1 MKKLSWAVLPLVI
14 GCGLGCGDIGSARLD
29 VSFEDGTI
37 ESQTRALMLVV
48 REVRMPNVNGC
59 DSLWSNQPSSL
70 AESRSVVV
78 YPNRNDVLAAPVKLS
93 MYPNLTLL
101 VYAYPTTE
109 VANSRPL
116 AGGCVQSQIEGEATQ
131 TLDVVLKK
139 AP

>member
-1 MKKLSWAVLPLVI
+1 MKKLSWVLFCGVV
-14 GCGLGCGDIGSARLD
+14 GGGLGCGDIGSARLD

-37 ESQTRALMLVV
+37 ESQTRALLLVV
-48 REVRMPNVNGC
+48 REVRDANNNGC
-59 DSLWSNQPSSL
+59 DALWSNQPSTL

-93 MYPNLTLL
+93 MYPSLTLL

-109 VANSRPL
+109 VTSSRPL
-116 AGGCVQSQIEGEATQ
+116 AGGCVQSPIEGEATQ